1 MTISEAI
8 AARHSVRSY
17 LDKPIP
23 EETVDALKGEIDV
36 CNKEGGLHIQLVT
49 GEPKAF
55 DGIMAHYG
63 KFSGVQNYIALVGT
77 KSAGLDE
84 ALGYYGERIVLRA
97 QTLGL
102 NTCWVAMTFSKG
114 TAKKHIAINAGEK
127 LAVVIALG
135 FGATQGVAHKTKPME
150 ALCTASGDMPEWFK
164 AGMEAA
170 ILAPTATNQQKF
182 RISLSGDT
190 VKIEDI
196 GGPYSGIDLGIVK
209 YHFEAG
215 AHKDNFRWA

>member
-17 LDKPIP
+17 LNRPIP
-23 EETVDALKGEIDV
+23 AETVAALQGEIDA

-49 GEPKAF
+49 NEPKAF
-55 DGIMAHYG
+55 DGLMAHYG
-63 KFSGVQNYIALVGT
+63 KFSGVQNYIALVGP
-77 KSAGLDE
+77 KSAE
-84 ALGYYGERIVLRA
+84 PEETLGYYGERIVLKA

-114 TAKKHIAINAGEK
+114 TAKKHITMAGGEK

-135 FGATQGVAHKTKPME
+135 FGATQGAAHKTKPME
-150 ALCTASGDMPEWFK
+150 ALCTADGDMPVWFR

-170 ILAPTATNQQKF
+170 MLAPTAMDQQKF
-182 RISLSGDT
+182 RVSLSDGA
-190 VKIEDI
+190 VKIENL
-196 GGPYSGIDLGIVK
+196 GGPYSAIDLGIVK
-209 YHFEAG
+209 YHFETGAG
-215 AHKDNFRWA
+215 KDHFRRA

>member
-23 EETVDALKGEIDV
+23 AETADALREEIDA

-49 GEPKAF
+49 NEPKAF

-63 KFSGVQNYIALVGT
+63 KFSGVQNYIALVGK
-77 KSAGLDE
+77 KSAELDE
-84 ALGYYGERIVLRA
+84 TLGYYGERIVLKA

-114 TAKKHIAINAGEK
+114 TAKKHITVNAGEK

-135 FGATQGVAHKTKPME
+135 YGATQGVAHKSKPIE
-150 ALCTASGDMPEWFK
+150 ALCTASGDMPVWFK
-164 AGMEAA
+164 AGVEAA
-170 ILAPTATNQQKF
+170 ALAPTAVNQQKF
-182 RISLSGDT
+182 RISLSGDAA
-190 VKIEDI
+190 KIENL
-196 GGPYSGIDLGIVK
+196 GGPYSAIDFGIVK

-215 AHKDNFRWA
+215 AGKEHFRWA

>member
-8 AARHSVRSY
+8 EARHSVRSY

-23 EETVDALKGEIDV
+23 AETADALQREIDA

-49 GEPKAF
+49 NEPKAF
-55 DGIMAHYG
+55 DGVMAHYG
-63 KFSGVQNYIALVGT
+63 KFSGVQNYIALAGK
-77 KSAGLDE
+77 KSAELDE
-84 ALGYYGERIVLRA
+84 ALGYYGERIALKA

-114 TAKKHIAINAGEK
+114 TAKKHITVNAGEK
-127 LAVVIALG
+127 LAIVIALG
-135 FGATQGVAHKTKPME
+135 YGATQGIAHKTKSME
-150 ALCTASGDMPEWFK
+150 SLCTAAGDMPAWFK

-170 ILAPTATNQQKF
+170 MLAPTAVNQQKF
-182 RISLSGDT
+182 RVSLSGDT
-190 VKIEDI
+190 VKIENL
-196 GGPYSGIDLGIVK
+196 GGPYSAIDLGIVK

-215 AHKDNFRWA
+215 AGKDHFRRA